1 MADFSNLTELQQEL
15 LTFHGW
21 RVGQTYPDGSVWFQ
35 PRKSTIRKL
44 QVRGLI
50 FAHVKSIPPSCFGG
64 VYMEVIEWHVPL
76 SVHMAWCEHCS
87 RQQFGEVA

>member
-1 MADFSNLTELQQEL
+1 MTDFSNLTELQQEL

-21 RVGQTYPDGSVWFQ
+21 RVGQTYPDGSAWAQ

-50 FAHVKSIPPSCFGG
+50 FAHVKREPCRFGPS
-64 VYMEVIEWHVPL
+64 MEVIEWHVPQ
-76 SVHMAWCEHCS
+76 SVHMAWCDHCS
-87 RQQFGEVA
+87 RQQSGEVA